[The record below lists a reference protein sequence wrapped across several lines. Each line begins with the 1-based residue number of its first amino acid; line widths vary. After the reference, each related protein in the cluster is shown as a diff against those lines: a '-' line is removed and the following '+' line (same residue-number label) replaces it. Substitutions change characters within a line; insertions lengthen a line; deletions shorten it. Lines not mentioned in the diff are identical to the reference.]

1 MDNASLKSH
10 KLCLEREKCE
20 VTSKLEASK
29 KKAEEDFAKV
39 EAHVVAA
46 ESEVAS
52 TEAALNA
59 SLARE
64 ATLKY
69 QNSPKLKSSSPRQ
82 KIQKNIYI

>member
-1 MDNASLKSH
+1 MDNASLNGH
-10 KLCLEREKCE
+10 KLCLEREKGE

-29 KKAEEDFAKV
+29 KKAEDDLAKV

-52 TEAALNA
+52 TKAALNA

-82 KIQKNIYI
+82 NVF